1 MTIIFKGDWDQYCSV
16 CEDAGYCRST
26 EGGKDMK
33 KNATFIIY
41 DSLFAPLD
49 SELVLQECLKV
60 KKGKVL
66 ITPFSF
72 PFGIL

>member
-1 MTIIFKGDWDQYCSV
+1 M

-26 EGGKDMK
+26 EGGKEMK
-33 KNATFIIY
+33 KNATYIIY

-60 KKGKVL
+60 KKGKVV
-66 ITPFSF
+66 IIPFSF
-72 PFGIL
+72 PLGRL